1 MPSRPAGRYG
11 YACAAGSCVPPVGD
25 FAVWYVIQVMSGKEE
40 AMRHLLGRM
49 VPSSLLADCFTP
61 RYETQMKVRGQWQTV
76 TKVLFPGYLIVDTA
90 RVEDLHQALTRVPEL
105 TRLLTV
111 GEKFVPLTD
120 EEVAWISTFAN
131 NADHVVPMSTGVV
144 EELADGDRIVV
155 TAGPLKGHEALI
167 KSVNRRKSLAFLEIE
182 MFGRK
187 MTTRVGL
194 GIVAKRKHDDCVVS
208 ARGHS
213 DLVER

>member
-1 MPSRPAGRYG
+1 M
-11 YACAAGSCVPPVGD
+11 
-25 FAVWYVIQVMSGKEE
+25 WYVIQVMSGKEE
-40 AMRHLLGRM
+40 AMRRLLGRM
-49 VPSSLLADCFTP
+49 VPRSLLADCFTP

-76 TKVLFPGYLIVDTA
+76 TKVLFPGYLIVDTQQ
-90 RVEDLHQALTRVPEL
+90 VEELHQALTGVPEL
-105 TRLLTV
+105 TRVLSV
-111 GEKFVPLTD
+111 GEKFVPLTA
-120 EEVAWISTFAN
+120 EERTWISTFAS

-144 EELADGDRIVV
+144 EEFADGDRIVV

-194 GIVAKRKHDDCVVS
+194 GIVAKRKGAEADEKHK
-208 ARGHS
+208 G
-213 DLVER
+213 